1 MLSQYFQLD
10 RLVVEGG
17 VSGGQKGRKGDIAR
31 LKDTGYAPLS
41 LPPDRLKNG

>member
-17 VSGGQKGRKGDIAR
+17 ASGKQKGTKGDIAR
-31 LKDTGYAPLS
+31 LKDTGYDSSFPVFS
-41 LPPDRLKNG
+41 LQ